1 MNNVQLSVL
10 CLVITLGIYFANKRL
25 YRRFRK
31 LPLMPLVLTPALLVL
46 MLVFGH
52 ISWQNYIGESHWL
65 LWLLGP
71 ATIAFAVPV
80 YDNLAIIKRHWMSLT
95 AGVVTAT
102 VVAVTS
108 SVWLARL
115 FTLSDEIQR
124 SLAVRSVT
132 TPFALAAVSGM
143 AGRVVA
149 NTLNINGVRYGMVH
163 DESLCIGCTACMD
176 ACREVNTVPE
186 GVSRLTIIRSEPQGT
201 FPDVKYRFFRH
212 SCQHCDHA
220 PCVDVCPTG
229 ASFRDAASGI
239 VDVNPDLCVG
249 CQYCIAACPYRVRFI
264 HPVSKTADKCD
275 FCRKTNL
282 KAGKQPAC
290 VESCPTKA
298 LTFGN
303 LDDPN
308 SDISRLLRQ
317 KTTYRYKLAL
327 GTKPKVYRVPFNY
340 GEVSQ

>member
-1 MNNVQLSVL
+1 MSCSRRQFITGVGA
-10 CLVITLGIYFANKRL
+10 LV
-25 YRRFRK
+25 
-31 LPLMPLVLTPALLVL
+31 
-46 MLVFGH
+46 
-52 ISWQNYIGESHWL
+52 
-65 LWLLGP
+65 
-71 ATIAFAVPV
+71 
-80 YDNLAIIKRHWMSLT
+80 
-95 AGVVTAT
+95 
-102 VVAVTS
+102 
-108 SVWLARL
+108 
-115 FTLSDEIQR
+115 
-124 SLAVRSVT
+124 
-132 TPFALAAVSGM
+132 AVSGT

-149 NTLNINGVRYGMVH
+149 KTLNINGVRYGMVH

-176 ACREVNTVPE
+176 ACREVNNVPE

-229 ASFRDAASGI
+229 ASYRDAASGI

-264 HPVSKTADKCD
+264 HPLSKTADKCD

-308 SDISRLLRQ
+308 SDISRLLQQ

-327 GTKPKVYRVPFNY
+327 GTKPKVYRVPFKF

>member
-1 MNNVQLSVL
+1 MSVL
-10 CLVITLGIYFANKRL
+10 RSL
-25 YRRFRK
+25 
-31 LPLMPLVLTPALLVL
+31 
-46 MLVFGH
+46 
-52 ISWQNYIGESHWL
+52 
-65 LWLLGP
+65 
-71 ATIAFAVPV
+71 
-80 YDNLAIIKRHWMSLT
+80 LT
-95 AGVVTAT
+95 AGVLASGLLWSLNGITAT
-102 VVAVTS
+102 PAAQASGDRCEVTQQRNPDAACLDCHKPDTEGMHGKHA
-108 SVWLARL
+108 SVINPNNKLPVTCTNCHGQPSPQHREGVKDVMR
-115 FTLSDEIQR
+115 FNEPMYKVGEQN
-124 SLAVRSVT
+124 SVCMT
-132 TPFALAAVSGM
+132 WSRRQFLTGVGVLAAVSGT

-149 NTLNINGVRYGMVH
+149 KTLNINGVRYGMVH

-176 ACREVNTVPE
+176 ACREVNKVPE
-186 GVSRLTIIRSEPQGT
+186 GVSRLTIIRSEPQGE
-201 FPDVKYRFFRH
+201 FPDVKYRFFRK

-264 HPVSKTADKCD
+264 HPVTKTADKCD

-282 KAGKQPAC
+282 QAGKLPAC
-290 VESCPTKA
+290 VEACPTKA

-308 SDISRLLRQ
+308 SEISQVLRQ
-317 KTTYRYKLAL
+317 KPTYRYKLAL
-327 GTKPKVYRVPFNY
+327 GTKPKLYRVPFKY

>member
-1 MNNVQLSVL
+1 MSCTRRQF
-10 CLVITLGIYFANKRL
+10 ITRVG
-25 YRRFRK
+25 
-31 LPLMPLVLTPALLVL
+31 
-46 MLVFGH
+46 
-52 ISWQNYIGESHWL
+52 
-65 LWLLGP
+65 
-71 ATIAFAVPV
+71 
-80 YDNLAIIKRHWMSLT
+80 
-95 AGVVTAT
+95 
-102 VVAVTS
+102 
-108 SVWLARL
+108 
-115 FTLSDEIQR
+115 
-124 SLAVRSVT
+124 
-132 TPFALAAVSGM
+132 ALAAVSGM

-220 PCVDVCPTG
+220 PCV
-229 ASFRDAASGI
+229 
-239 VDVNPDLCVG
+239 
-249 CQYCIAACPYRVRFI
+249 
-264 HPVSKTADKCD
+264 
-275 FCRKTNL
+275 
-282 KAGKQPAC
+282 
-290 VESCPTKA
+290 ESCPTKA